1 MNKLVII
8 LLLIC
13 STSYAKEPE
22 QVIEQPLTPVQIL
35 AQFEEQNTLDISTL
49 PDLVDKEEKVS
60 LCMEE
65 YIKKQSRSYSRIAQ
79 NNLYDLIHNFERI
92 TSMIAGKKISRDS
105 IPMEEK
111 LEVLARLQCEAYYT
125 MGVLE

>member
-13 STSYAKEPE
+13 SVSFAKEPE
-22 QVIEQPLTPVQIL
+22 QAVEQILTPVQVL
-35 AQFEEQNTLDISTL
+35 TLFEEQNPIDISTL

-60 LCMEE
+60 ACMEE

-92 TSMIAGKKISRDS
+92 TSMIAGKKTSRDT
-105 IPMEEK
+105 IPQEEK

-125 MGVLE
+125 IGVLK